1 VNNPIY
7 MKALVYDANRSDF
20 GDLFNGIGL
29 AFQKVNFAN
38 GASGS
43 FAVLPRFHSA
53 GQGRWMA
60 EGEVIFAQQINFT
73 GPVLVPTTTPQNAS
87 LTDIASNVTSQVEA
101 CDYPFP
107 QLQPQLYT
115 GTLHGGEADARYVLM
130 ASAILILFLI
140 PIFDRVLLVR
150 DEKERRGGGPAP
162 AMHPRG
168 ASDRR

>member
-1 VNNPIY
+1 LTIDGTYTLHIPDYPPVEYSAVINYSVAGAFSIGVNNPIY

-29 AFQKVNFAN
+29 AFQKVDFAN

-73 GPVLVPTTTPQNAS
+73 GPVLVPTTTPQKVS

-101 CDYPFP
+101 YDYPFP
-107 QLQPQLYT
+107 QLQPQSYTDTLY
-115 GTLHGGEADARYVLM
+115 GNEADARYALM
-130 ASAILILFLI
+130 ASAI
-140 PIFDRVLLVR
+140 
-150 DEKERRGGGPAP
+150 
-162 AMHPRG
+162 
-168 ASDRR
+168 SSCS